1 MAVEAGPDG
10 PVARKPGRAGAGQ
23 IASLLQSDAFAELP
37 EDMGDVAP
45 GDRILVLPFAGLF

>member
-1 MAVEAGPDG
+1 

>member
-1 MAVEAGPDG
+1 M
-10 PVARKPGRAGAGQ
+10 
-23 IASLLQSDAFAELP
+23 P